1 MGTEEI
7 ALDFIRVYRRIKERS
22 FRKKE
27 TKRGGQ
33 SSGSKGNRRERQN
46 KISQDNHTS

>member
-7 ALDFIRVYRRIKERS
+7 ALDFIRVYRRIKEKS

-27 TKRGGQ
+27 TKTDGH
-33 SSGSKGNRRERQN
+33 SLSGKGNRRGRKN